1 MVVDTSAMTVFQLID
16 AIPPYIEGR
25 GYSKSYVDG
34 LKEVFNNLKKYCV
47 EHGYSEFNAEIAQ
60 QFLCDRYKLQPGT
73 IERRVSRQV
82 RAMDM
87 LSDYQHC
94 GAVMIRRSKE
104 KVFPEKFS
112 VHAEAYFL
120 YMKNRYAQPNTVES
134 HRKTVYRF
142 TDFVDSRGVRSYDR
156 LTLDDVNAFI
166 KITLCNY
173 STASARCYFGI
184 LRAFLRYLYKSEI
197 LSDDLSK
204 KVISVPETQ
213 KNIHLPSTLTLEQI
227 ESILNCVDRESPMG
241 KRDYAVLLLAS
252 RLGLRVSD
260 IRNLKES
267 DINWETKELRI
278 TQAKTK
284 EPLILP
290 LPLDVGWAIID
301 YCKNARPK
309 SEAPELFLRVVAPHT
324 SLKNPDNI
332 LIRYMREA
340 KIPYER
346 LSHHGL
352 HILRHSLATHLL
364 DEEVDIT
371 TIQGILGH
379 LNIETTNKYI
389 GINVRQLKECA
400 LEVASL

>member
-1 MVVDTSAMTVFQLID
+1 
-16 AIPPYIEGR
+16 
-25 GYSKSYVDG
+25 
-34 LKEVFNNLKKYCV
+34 
-47 EHGYSEFNAEIAQ
+47 
-60 QFLCDRYKLQPGT
+60 
-73 IERRVSRQV
+73 
-82 RAMDM
+82 
-87 LSDYQHC
+87 
-94 GAVMIRRSKE
+94 
-104 KVFPEKFS
+104 
-112 VHAEAYFL
+112 
-120 YMKNRYAQPNTVES
+120 
-134 HRKTVYRF
+134 
-142 TDFVDSRGVRSYDR
+142 
-156 LTLDDVNAFI
+156 
-166 KITLCNY
+166 
-173 STASARCYFGI
+173 
-184 LRAFLRYLYKSEI
+184 
-197 LSDDLSK
+197 
-204 KVISVPETQ
+204 
-213 KNIHLPSTLTLEQI
+213 
-227 ESILNCVDRESPMG
+227 MG
-241 KRDYAVLLLAS
+241 NRDYAVLLLAA

-278 TQAKTK
+278 TQVKTR

-309 SEAPELFLRVVAPHT
+309 SDAPELFLRVVAPHV

-340 KIPYER
+340 KIPYKR

-364 DEEVDIT
+364 DEDIDIT